1 METQGG
7 KPTKETFPSLIAQL
21 LATFNPGLCKAG
33 FRSTGF
39 TPFSREH
46 VLSKLPPI
54 ANPIES
60 DSSLKRREHTKHLSC
75 TNCGHKMQATPL
87 VKTRLASHFST
98 LLEVHVHK
106 ERPKRGERNKARVR
120 LEGEAITSDEFI
132 EILAAQKREK
142 EQKKSKTRQETV
154 TTPTR
159 KGIYIYT

>member
-7 KPTKETFPSLIAQL
+7 KATKETFPSLIAQL

-60 DSSLKRREHTKHLSC
+60 DSSLERREHTKHLSC

-106 ERPKRGERNKARVR
+106 ERAKR
-120 LEGEAITSDEFI
+120 GEAITSDEFI